1 MSVPREAWARWRVR
15 TGYPIALVC
24 LWLTHPTLGSV
35 LLGSAIALVGL
46 LVRGYAAGYLRKNEA
61 LAEAGPYALTR
72 NPLYLGSAL
81 FATGFIVSSRSWLAA
96 ALLIA
101 YFATFYP
108 MVMRR
113 EEEQLR
119 TRYGEAFEEYARR
132 VPLFWPRL
140 RPGGAASTVRFS
152 LAQYRRNREYQAA
165 FGFAAIVLVLVAMA
179 FWRK

>member
-15 TGYPIALVC
+15 TGYPTAVVC
-24 LWLTHPTLGSV
+24 LWLTHPTLLSV
-35 LLGSAIALVGL
+35 LIGSAIALMGL

-72 NPLYLGSAL
+72 NPLYFGSAL
-81 FATGFIVSSRSWLAA
+81 FAAGFIVSSRSWLAA
-96 ALLIA
+96 ALLVA

-119 TRYGEAFEEYARR
+119 TRYGQAFEDYALR

-140 RPGGAASTVRFS
+140 RPSGAPSDAQFS
-152 LAQYRRNREYQAA
+152 FAQYRRNREYQAA
-165 FGFAAIVLVLVAMA
+165 FGFTAIVVVLLTLAI
-179 FWRK
+179 WRK